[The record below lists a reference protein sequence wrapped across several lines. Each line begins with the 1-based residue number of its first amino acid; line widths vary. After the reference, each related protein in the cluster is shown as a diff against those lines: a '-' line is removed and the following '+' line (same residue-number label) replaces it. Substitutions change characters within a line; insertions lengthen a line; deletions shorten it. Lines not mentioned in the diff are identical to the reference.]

1 MITKV
6 VLPQEVVFSLL
17 KHLSFHRNV
26 YERVYSGSF
35 FFWEAFYQYGTQ
47 WKNITSKHSVLIQ
60 KQLSKIQDKIIQLKE
75 EKTLLTHFLIA
86 ARKRPELGS
95 THYIGNYKFSVVPKT
110 FFSPDFESLLHHD
123 KKSLTHEMSYAVQ
136 T

>member
-35 FFWEAFYQYGTQ
+35 FLRG
-47 WKNITSKHSVLIQ
+47 ILSVWDPM
-60 KQLSKIQDKIIQLKE
+60 KKYN
-75 EKTLLTHFLIA
+75 F
-86 ARKRPELGS
+86 
-95 THYIGNYKFSVVPKT
+95 KT
-110 FFSPDFESLLHHD
+110 FSTYSKAVKQNSGQNNPVKRGENTFNSLFNSSSKTTRTRLNSLHW
-123 KKSLTHEMSYAVQ
+123 
-136 T
+136 